1 MRSYENNVLGKS
13 EYFIH
18 SPSKIARENMFYPIH
33 VGHFFYNDAYSLRR
47 NAFDSF
53 LIFYV
58 LEGGLILDDQGVEK
72 PVEKDHFLFL
82 DCYRS
87 HAHFTRGTCEAIWL
101 HFDGQNA
108 RQLYELITERVGEV
122 FTMYDPL
129 PITGKIAQIFE
140 IFKRKS
146 PIREAQFSRL
156 IYDLLMDLYLFAAAH
171 GQYQGRS
178 SVIEEVTAYI
188 NEHFKEDPPLETL
201 AKIAV
206 LSPYHFIRV
215 FKKETGMT
223 PHEYIIN
230 LKIRTVKYLLKNTTL
245 PIKDICYEAGF
256 SGESVLCSAFRRHAG
271 MSPTEYRKNVEITV

>member
-1 MRSYENNVLGKS
+1 MRSSEKNVLSSS

-18 SPSKIARENMFYPIH
+18 SPSRIAKDNLYYPVH

-47 NAFDSF
+47 NAFESF

-58 LEGGLILDDQGVEK
+58 LEGALILDDEGVET

-87 HAHFTRGTCEAIWL
+87 HAYFTRGTCEAVWL
-101 HFDGQNA
+101 HFDGQNS
-108 RQLYELITERVGEV
+108 RQLYDLITERVGQV
-122 FTMYDPL
+122 FSMYDPL
-129 PITGKIAQIFE
+129 PVTGKIAQIFE
-140 IFKRKS
+140 TFKRKDR
-146 PIREAQFSRL
+146 IREAQFSRQ

-171 GQYQGRS
+171 GQYHGRT

-201 AKIAV
+201 AKIAA

-223 PHEYIIN
+223 PHGYIVN

-256 SGESVLCSAFRRHAG
+256 SGESVLCSTFRRQTN
-271 MSPTEYRKNVEITV
+271 MSPTEYRRDVEISL